1 MNYQEKYALWVE
13 NVQNDELKAQLQAME
28 KDEVAKENAFFKDL
42 EFGTGGLRGE
52 LGVGTNCL
60 NIYTIGKI
68 TQGIADYMRT
78 KNMQSVAISYDSR
91 IKSDVFAR
99 RTASVFASNGIKAY
113 ITQELMPTPFLSYIT
128 RNLHADI
135 GIMITASHNPAKYNG
150 YKVYGNDG
158 CQITDK
164 SVEEILP
171 FIQNTGI
178 FSVQESDFSSLK
190 ESGMIAYVPE
200 SFTQDFLSEVRKL
213 SNANGGDLNVTYSAL
228 NGTGYKLVPSILKSV
243 GIENV
248 HLVKEQ
254 SYPDGNFP
262 TCPYPNP
269 EKKEALTLGLEY
281 AKQNGSDILL
291 ATDPDCDRVGIAVK
305 HREEY
310 KLLTGNEVGVLLT
323 DYLLAVKKA
332 NNTLPKNPIIVK
344 TIVTTDLVK
353 RIAKDYGL
361 EVIEVLTGF
370 KYIGEVIS
378 TLEKENKQGDYLLG
392 FEESY
397 GYLSGTHVRDKDGV
411 NASMLISEMAAFYK
425 KQGLTLVDKI
435 NAIYTKYGLYEHR
448 LLSYSFEGASGNQEM
463 KNRLKALRENLP
475 EKIAGVEVVKTI
487 DYLTQTQYNLP
498 KANVL
503 SFELA
508 DGSKLIIR
516 PSGTEPLVKSYL
528 TACFNKEKNQER
540 FDEFTNFLNGLFAN
554 NNE

>member
-1 MNYQEKYALWVE
+1 MNYQEKYSLWVE

-42 EFGTGGLRGE
+42 EFGTGGLRGV
-52 LGVGTNCL
+52 LGVGSNCL

-68 TQGIADYMRT
+68 TQGIADYMRE

-91 IKSDVFAR
+91 IQSDVFAR

-128 RNLHADI
+128 RNLRADI

-150 YKVYGNDG
+150 YKVYGSDG

-164 SVEEILP
+164 AVGEILP
-171 FIQNTGI
+171 FIQNTDI

-190 ESGMIAYVPE
+190 ESGMISYVPE

-213 SNANGGDLNVTYSAL
+213 SNGNGGDLNVTYSAL
-228 NGTGYKLVPSILKSV
+228 NGTGYKLVPAILKSV

-269 EKKEALTLGLEY
+269 EKKEALSLGLEY

-291 ATDPDCDRVGIAVK
+291 ATDPDCDRVGVAVK
-305 HREEY
+305 HGEDY

-323 DYLLAVKKA
+323 DYLLCVKKEKGV
-332 NNTLPKNPIIVK
+332 LPKNPIIVK

-378 TLEKENKQGDYLLG
+378 TLEKEKKQGDYLLG

-411 NASMLISEMAAFYK
+411 NAAMLVSEMAAFYK

-448 LLSYSFEGASGNQEM
+448 LLSYNFEGASGNQEM
-463 KNRLKALRENLP
+463 KKRLKALRENLP
-475 EKIAGVEVVKTI
+475 EKIAGVEVVNRI

-516 PSGTEPLVKSYL
+516 PSGTEPLVKAYL

-540 FDEFTNFLNGLFAN
+540 FDAFTSFLNGLFAN
-554 NNE
+554 NS